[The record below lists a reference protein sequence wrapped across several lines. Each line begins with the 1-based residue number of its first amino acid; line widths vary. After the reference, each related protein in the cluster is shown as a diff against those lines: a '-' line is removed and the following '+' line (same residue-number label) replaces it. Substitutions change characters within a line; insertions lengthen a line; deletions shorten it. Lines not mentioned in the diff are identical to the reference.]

1 MPGCLLRCLALLFGF
16 LSVFITSQG
25 ELFTV
30 SEAAETVP
38 RLYAGDVLEESGSGE
53 SIIER

>member
-1 MPGCLLRCLALLFGF
+1 MLFGF